1 MNDLHYQLKTVFDM
15 QAGFYLLALSAA
27 FILLGCSLS
36 QQEEADQQT
45 AFQVRSDFK
54 VGLNAD
60 RGWGGGLNEDVTV
73 NVEEPF
79 RLRFE
84 LESDAEA
91 SRERSFR
98 LQYRHNGGK
107 WTNVDAQRFPKPT
120 LAYELNFEKNE
131 VGDVPEDWHTVRGN
145 ASDMEVAG
153 GEEQPFLQVKTGQE
167 PHLSLGSHQAFW
179 EPVKYE
185 PEIRLPTG
193 TTSGA
198 GIIFGYDDRD
208 NYYSVYLDPDG
219 VIQVIRYVDGE
230 ENIITEKEAA
240 IEFEEWLAVEIEI
253 IDDSVILEYKDDKFT
268 ADLGGSIPPSEF
280 GFYVPGNSE
289 AELRGF
295 IVEGKPRTPRVSI
308 VEVDSYQNGEETT
321 NLLGHSGNQFIGGHG
336 VNFDTETTSFSGA
349 TGQSE
354 WEWPLVIRRFTD
366 GAMTNDEGDT
376 FEFRMAYEDGSP
388 IPTDTNPTI
397 TASVPPRLLAG
408 TFPETPG
415 RVGPWE
421 ASNGDLYFLMEPAE
435 TYNVLMTVK
444 STDGGQTWREVDG
457 ANRPE
462 TGDLEGFASDYENNT
477 IHMLHQTSNEVLHH
491 TFHTSDH
498 PTDPDTWQ
506 VRDDT
511 VATPEEPP
519 TQVAALTVRSDGSM
533 VGVYG
538 GPEKIYYKIR
548 STDGRWG
555 EKTVIDA
562 DLSTGVLSGPM
573 TVLGEDDVVHLAY
586 TEISDS
592 DGSVWYRR
600 IGADGLLT
608 PRVQLDS
615 AIGTSEVDRGSV
627 LPLVFLPE
635 TNTVVAIYRL
645 ATGKLWARQ
654 IIDHGAPTEP
664 VQVSDR
670 IIVQSATDSDQT
682 GADAI
687 AAGGEANVLFIEK
700 GTGSI
705 YHTRSDEIGVWEP
718 ASLQVEGIT
727 GQWVRGM
734 PLRSGGETPNVYG
747 YVYDAGSNGGSGM
760 NWYDEVPLDDTD
772 TGKSY
777 Q

>member
-1 MNDLHYQLKTVFDM
+1 MNDLHYQLKTAFNI
-15 QAGFYLLALSAA
+15 QAGFYLLAIGAV
-27 FILLGCSLS
+27 FILSGCGLT
-36 QQEEADQQT
+36 QQEAADQQT
-45 AFQVRSDFK
+45 AFQVRFDFRA
-54 VGLNAD
+54 GLNAD
-60 RGWGGGLNEDVTV
+60 RGWAGGRNEDVTV

-91 SRERSFR
+91 SKERSFR
-98 LQYRHNGGK
+98 LQYRHNGGA
-107 WTNVDAQRFPKPT
+107 WTNVDAQRFPKPV
-120 LAYELNFEKNE
+120 LAYELNFEDNE
-131 VGDVPEDWHTVRGN
+131 VGGVPEDWHIVYGN
-145 ASDMEVAG
+145 ASDMEVSG
-153 GEEQPFLQVKTGQE
+153 GEEQLFLQVKTGQE
-167 PHLSLGSHQAFW
+167 SLLSLGSHQVFW
-179 EPVKYE
+179 DPVKYE

-208 NYYSVYLDPDG
+208 NYYSVYLDLDG
-219 VIQVIRYVDGE
+219 TIQVIRYVNGE
-230 ENIITEKEAA
+230 ETIITEKEAD
-240 IEFEEWLAVEIEI
+240 IELGKWLAVEIEI
-253 IDDSVILEYKDDKFT
+253 IKDSAIVEFKDDKYT
-268 ADLGGSIPPSEF
+268 ADLGGPIPPSEI
-280 GFYVPGNSE
+280 GFYVPGNST
-289 AELRGF
+289 AEFREF

-308 VEVDSYQNGEETT
+308 VEADSYENGEKTS
-321 NLLGHSGNQFIGGHG
+321 NLLGDSGNRFIGGYG
-336 VNFDTETTSFSGA
+336 VNFDTKTASFSGS

-366 GAMTNDEGDT
+366 GAMMNDEGDT

-388 IPTDTNPTI
+388 IPTYTNPTI

-444 STDGGQTWREVDG
+444 STDGGRSWKEVDG
-457 ANRPE
+457 ANRPAI
-462 TGDLEGFASDYENNT
+462 GDLEGFASDYSDGT
-477 IHMLHQTSNEVLHH
+477 IHMLHQSSNEVLHH
-491 TFHTSDH
+491 TFRTSDH

-506 VRDDT
+506 LRDDT

-548 STDGRWG
+548 SPDGRWG
-555 EKTVIDA
+555 DKTVIDA
-562 DLSTGVLSGPM
+562 DVSTGILSGPM

-586 TEISDS
+586 TEISES
-592 DGSVWYRR
+592 NGRVWYRR
-600 IGADGLLT
+600 IGADGSLT
-608 PRVQLDS
+608 TRIQIDS
-615 AIGTSEVDRGSV
+615 AIGNSEVDRGSV

-635 TNTVVAIYRL
+635 ANTVVVIYRR
-645 ATGKLWARQ
+645 AAGKLWARR
-654 IIDHGAPTEP
+654 IVDHGAPTDP

-670 IIVQSATDSDQT
+670 NIVQSATDSDQT

-687 AAGGEANVLFIEK
+687 AADGAVRVLFIEED
-700 GTGSI
+700 TGSI
-705 YHTRSDEIGVWEP
+705 YYTKSNEAGVWEQ
-718 ASLQVEGIT
+718 ATLQVDSINGE
-727 GQWVRGM
+727 WVRGM
-734 PLRSGGETPNVYG
+734 SLKRGDAPNVYG

-760 NWYDEVPLDDTD
+760 NWYGEVPLENTD
-772 TGKSY
+772 NGKSH